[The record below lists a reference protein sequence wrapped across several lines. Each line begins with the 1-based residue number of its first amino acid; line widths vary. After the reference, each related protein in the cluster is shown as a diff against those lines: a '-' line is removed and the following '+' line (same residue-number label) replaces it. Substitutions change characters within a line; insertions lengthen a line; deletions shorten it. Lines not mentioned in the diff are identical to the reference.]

1 MLNTASSSHSPLG
14 RHNHRADVFVQAGV
28 LTITMPQ
35 GTYVINKQPPN
46 RQLWLSSPIS
56 GPFRYDWDHM
66 RMLWVSAKGD
76 GETLSALLRK
86 EIGIEYDI
94 YLPMV

>member
-1 MLNTASSSHSPLG
+1 M
-14 RHNHRADVFVQAGV
+14 QAGV

-94 YLPMV
+94 YLPMM